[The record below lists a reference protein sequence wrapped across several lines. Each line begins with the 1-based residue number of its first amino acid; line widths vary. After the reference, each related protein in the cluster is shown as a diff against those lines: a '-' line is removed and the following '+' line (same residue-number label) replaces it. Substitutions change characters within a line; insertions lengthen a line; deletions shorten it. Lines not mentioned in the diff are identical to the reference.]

1 MAFSSVVLVLP
12 PPCVLTG
19 AAAERVPETVD
30 PCGFPAG
37 GPGGVVAE
45 VGALELD
52 DGRDDL
58 WDESASSGGNEAERS
73 LCLLWVLPD
82 R

>member
-1 MAFSSVVLVLP
+1 MAFSSVVLVV

-19 AAAERVPETVD
+19 GAAEGVPGTVD

-37 GPGGVVAE
+37 RPGGVVAE

-58 WDESASSGGNEAERS
+58 WEESASSGGNEAERS
-73 LCLLWVLPD
+73 LCLRWVLPD